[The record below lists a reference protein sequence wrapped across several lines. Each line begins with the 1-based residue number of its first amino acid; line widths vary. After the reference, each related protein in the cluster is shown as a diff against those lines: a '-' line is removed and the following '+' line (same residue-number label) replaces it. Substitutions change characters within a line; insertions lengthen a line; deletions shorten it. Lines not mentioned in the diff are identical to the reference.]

1 MKIKQFLMAGLAL
14 LALTACS
21 EKSDAVD
28 EYGDWKN
35 KNEKYFESAYNAND
49 YDSAIKKYSYGT
61 AVTPTSTDFILVD
74 ELEQGDESLPTP
86 YLTDSVRIHYV
97 GHLIPSPS
105 YPEGYQFD
113 QSYLEPFTEVTAVPS
128 KFAVNAVVP
137 GFTTA
142 LLNMHPGDY
151 WRVTIPYQLGYGA
164 TASGSVPA
172 YSTLIFEINLVEFWS
187 KKRGDRYKITH

>member
-113 QSYLEPFTEVTAVPS
+113 QSYLEPFDWDTAVPR
-128 KFAVNAVVP
+128 KFAVNGVVT
-137 GFTTA
+137 GLTTA
-142 LLNMHPGDY
+142 LLKMHKGDH
-151 WRVTIPYQLGYGA
+151 WVIAVPYQMGYG
-164 TASGSVPA
+164 TVDNGEIPA
-172 YSTLIFEINLVEFWS
+172 YSTLIFEVRLEEFWT
-187 KKRGDRYKITH
+187 KRKGDRY